1 MRNLSVFIRLLYQF
15 NQRIEW
21 QKVNNLIKND
31 ISCRIAYA
39 THLYPRPKG
48 RGFTFDVIKKAQMA
62 PFYWTYLF
70 TVLTICMI
78 SNSAKLFTLKQLSH
92 FKVKIFDFT
101 VTKKCYADACT
112 ELEDVARLQP
122 LQHGMSKKA
131 CAEIHLKY
139 NAGQTSIEET
149 DMPQYK
155 APLRDMQFVLHELL
169 NAEDH
174 YAKLPAFQENVS
186 RELVDQ
192 YLEAAADFCENELS
206 PLNQVGDR
214 EGCTWND
221 GVVTTPTGFKEAYQK
236 YIELGFPSLSAEEQ
250 YGGQGLPVS
259 LGNVISEMV
268 GTANWAW
275 GMYPG
280 LSHGAVRTLE
290 HHGSDEQK
298 ATYLPKLVS
307 GEWTGTMCLT
317 ESHAGSDLGIIRT
330 KAEPQADG
338 SYAISGEKIF
348 ISAGEHDMAENIVH
362 IVLARLPGAPK
373 GTKGISLFIVPKFNL
388 NADGSLGERNGV
400 RCGSIEHKMGIHGN
414 ATCVINFDN
423 AKGFLIGPEN
433 RGLNCMFTFMNTA
446 RIGTAIQGLS
456 ASEGSFQ
463 GALAYAKDRL
473 AMRSLSGPKAPEKEA
488 DPIIV
493 HPAVR
498 NMLLTQKAFAEGGRA
513 LVYLLSLHAD
523 IVEQGATEEER
534 KFSDNILSLLT
545 PIAKAFLTETGSESA
560 KHGVQ
565 VFGGHGFISEHG
577 MEQIVRD
584 TRISCLYE
592 GTTEIQAIDLLGRK
606 VLGTQGAMLK
616 DFTKIIHK
624 FAEANKDNAAMQEF
638 VEPLAALNKEWGDLT
653 MQIGMRAMQNPEE
666 VGAAAVDYMYFS
678 GYVTLAYLWARMA
691 LVAQEALAAGTTDVD
706 FYNAKVTTARFYFK
720 KILPRVRSHVDV
732 IATGVEPLFALDA
745 EHFAF

>member
-1 MRNLSVFIRLLYQF
+1 
-15 NQRIEW
+15 
-21 QKVNNLIKND
+21 
-31 ISCRIAYA
+31 
-39 THLYPRPKG
+39 
-48 RGFTFDVIKKAQMA
+48 
-62 PFYWTYLF
+62 
-70 TVLTICMI
+70 
-78 SNSAKLFTLKQLSH
+78 
-92 FKVKIFDFT
+92 
-101 VTKKCYADACT
+101 
-112 ELEDVARLQP
+112 
-122 LQHGMSKKA
+122 
-131 CAEIHLKY
+131 
-139 NAGQTSIEET
+139 
-149 DMPQYK
+149 MPQYK

-169 NAEDH
+169 NAEEH
-174 YAKLPAFQENVS
+174 YSKLPAFKDNVS

-221 GVVTTPTGFKEAYQK
+221 GEVTTPTGFKAAYQK
-236 YIELGFPSLSAEEQ
+236 YIELGFPSLSVPEEH
-250 YGGQGLPVS
+250 GGQGLPGS
-259 LGNVISEMV
+259 LGTTISEMV
-268 GTANWAW
+268 GTANWSW

-280 LSHGAVRTLE
+280 LSHGAVRTIE
-290 HHGSDEQK
+290 HHGSDQQK
-298 ATYLPKLVS
+298 QVFLPKLVS

-317 ESHAGSDLGIIRT
+317 ESHAGSDLGIIRS
-330 KAEPQADG
+330 KAEPNADG

-348 ISAGEHDMAENIVH
+348 ISAGEHDMAENIIH

-373 GTKGISLFIVPKFNL
+373 GTKGISLFIVPKFNV
-388 NADGSLGERNGV
+388 NADGSVSDRNAV

-414 ATCVINFDN
+414 ATCVINFDQ

-446 RIGTAIQGLS
+446 RIGTAVQGLS

-473 AMRSLSGPKAPEKEA
+473 AMRSLSGPKAPEKDA

-513 LVYLLSLHAD
+513 LVYLLSQYAD

-534 KFSDNILSLLT
+534 KFADNILSLLT

-592 GTTEIQAIDLLGRK
+592 GTTEIQALDLLGRK
-606 VLGTQGAMLK
+606 VLQTQGAMLK

-624 FAEANKDNAAMQEF
+624 FVESNKDNADLQEF

-653 MQIGMRAMQNPEE
+653 MKIGMRAMKSPDE
-666 VGAAAVDYMYFS
+666 VGAAAVDYLYFS
-678 GYVTLAYLWARMA
+678 GYVTLGYLWARMA
-691 LVAQEALAAGTTDVD
+691 LVAQEQLAAGSSEVD

-732 IATGVEPLFALDA
+732 IEGGLEPLMSLNVD
-745 EHFAF
+745 HFAF